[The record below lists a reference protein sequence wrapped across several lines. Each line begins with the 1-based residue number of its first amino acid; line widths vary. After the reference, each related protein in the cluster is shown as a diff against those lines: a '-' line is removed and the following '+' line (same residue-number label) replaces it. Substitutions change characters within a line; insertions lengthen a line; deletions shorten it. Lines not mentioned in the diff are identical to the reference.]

1 MVKSVVNEI
10 IQGIANKIALLYKDK
25 GQYPIYTDRKL
36 QNLEKPCFFIK
47 VLNGEEKKEIG
58 LKDRFYRGDVM
69 RNTSLEEDLLS
80 IVIIGYAM
88 DEDTEVLNDMS
99 DTLYE
104 LEYIELSDKSKIRAD
119 KLNHKIEDGILHF
132 FIDYK
137 LFIKKD
143 INETTKMND
152 YNLSG
157 EVKEDEEN

>member
-47 VLNGEEKKEIG
+47 VLNGEEKNEIG
-58 LKDRFYRGDVM
+58 LKDRFYR
-69 RNTSLEEDLLS
+69 DLLS

-143 INETTKMND
+143 IHETTKMND

-157 EVKEDEEN
+157 EVKEDEKN

>member
-1 MVKSVVNEI
+1 M
-10 IQGIANKIALLYKDK
+10 
-25 GQYPIYTDRKL
+25 
-36 QNLEKPCFFIK
+36 
-47 VLNGEEKKEIG
+47 
-58 LKDRFYRGDVM
+58 KDRFYR
-69 RNTSLEEDLLS
+69 DLLS

>member
-58 LKDRFYRGDVM
+58 LKDRFYR
-69 RNTSLEEDLLS
+69 DLLS

-88 DEDTEVLNDMS
+88 DEDTEVLNDI
-99 DTLYE
+99 E
-104 LEYIELSDKSKIRAD
+104 NIELSDKSKIRAD

-157 EVKEDEEN
+157 EVKENEEN

>member
-1 MVKSVVNEI
+1 
-10 IQGIANKIALLYKDK
+10 
-25 GQYPIYTDRKL
+25 
-36 QNLEKPCFFIK
+36 
-47 VLNGEEKKEIG
+47 
-58 LKDRFYRGDVM
+58 LKDRFYR
-69 RNTSLEEDLLS
+69 DLLS

-152 YNLSG
+152 YNEWG
-157 EVKEDEEN
+157 GKRR

>member
-1 MVKSVVNEI
+1 MKT
-10 IQGIANKIALLYKDK
+10 L
-25 GQYPIYTDRKL
+25 
-36 QNLEKPCFFIK
+36 CFFIK
-47 VLNGEEKKEIG
+47 VLKGEEKKEIG
-58 LKDRFYRGDVM
+58 LKDRFYR
-69 RNTSLEEDLLS
+69 DLLS

-137 LFIKKD
+137 LFIKKG
-143 INETTKMND
+143 
-152 YNLSG
+152 Y
-157 EVKEDEEN
+157 

>member
-47 VLNGEEKKEIG
+47 VLNGEEKNEIG
-58 LKDRFYRGDVM
+58 LKDRFYR
-69 RNTSLEEDLLS
+69 DLLS

-119 KLNHKIEDGILHF
+119 KLNHKIEDGIYRL
-132 FIDYK
+132 
-137 LFIKKD
+137 
-143 INETTKMND
+143 
-152 YNLSG
+152 
-157 EVKEDEEN
+157 